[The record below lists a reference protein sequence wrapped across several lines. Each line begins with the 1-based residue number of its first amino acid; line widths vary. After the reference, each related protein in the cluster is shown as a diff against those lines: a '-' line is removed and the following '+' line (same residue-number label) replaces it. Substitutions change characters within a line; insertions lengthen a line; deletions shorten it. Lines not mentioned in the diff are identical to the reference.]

1 VWRCGHLELVT
12 TRSSAGIRVLSTEQQ
27 VESDRTLTGDA
38 ERGVPRPQG
47 GPGSGVTTP
56 RYEDDV
62 EGEAPTARRL
72 IDAERRVHRI
82 LRARFAEALLE
93 LAVSFAQL
101 EVMELL
107 HDVER
112 LHPGEIGRRLLIT
125 RQSAGHLVK
134 QLERGTLVETWPLDG
149 GMLGVRLIR
158 EGRRRMRLCYEA
170 LQPTF
175 ECMEALGADAQTR
188 LATDLAAAEALLRPR
203 PKPWWLEPF

>member
-1 VWRCGHLELVT
+1 
-12 TRSSAGIRVLSTEQQ
+12 
-27 VESDRTLTGDA
+27 
-38 ERGVPRPQG
+38 
-47 GPGSGVTTP
+47 
-56 RYEDDV
+56 V

-93 LAVSFAQL
+93 LGVSFAQL

-112 LHPGEIGRRLLIT
+112 LHPGEIGRRLLVT
-125 RQSAGHLVK
+125 RQSAHHLVR

-149 GMLGVRLIR
+149 GTLGVRLLR
-158 EGRRRMRLCYEA
+158 DGRRRIRLCYEA
-170 LQPTF
+170 LQPSF
-175 ECMEALGADAQTR
+175 ECVDALGAETRTR
-188 LATDLAAAEALLRPR
+188 LVTDLAAAEALLRPR

>member
-1 VWRCGHLELVT
+1 M
-12 TRSSAGIRVLSTEQQ
+12 
-27 VESDRTLTGDA
+27 
-38 ERGVPRPQG
+38 
-47 GPGSGVTTP
+47 
-56 RYEDDV
+56 

-93 LAVSFAQL
+93 LGVSFAQL

-112 LHPGEIGRRLLIT
+112 LHPGEIGRRLLVT
-125 RQSAGHLVK
+125 RQSAHHLVR

-149 GMLGVRLIR
+149 GTLGVRLLR
-158 EGRRRMRLCYEA
+158 DGRRRMRLCYEA
-170 LQPTF
+170 LQPSF
-175 ECMEALGADAQTR
+175 ECVDALGAETRTR
-188 LATDLAAAEALLRPR
+188 LVTDLAAAEALLRPR

>member
-1 VWRCGHLELVT
+1 
-12 TRSSAGIRVLSTEQQ
+12 
-27 VESDRTLTGDA
+27 
-38 ERGVPRPQG
+38 
-47 GPGSGVTTP
+47 
-56 RYEDDV
+56 V

-93 LAVSFAQL
+93 LGVSFAQL

-125 RQSAGHLVK
+125 RQSADHLVR

-149 GMLGVRLIR
+149 GMLGVRLLR
-158 EGRRRMRLCYEA
+158 DGRRRMRLCYEA
-170 LQPTF
+170 LQPSF
-175 ECMEALGADAQTR
+175 ECVDALGAETRTR
-188 LATDLAAAEALLRPR
+188 LVTDLAAAEALLRPR
-203 PKPWWLEPF
+203 PKPWWLESF

>member
-1 VWRCGHLELVT
+1 VAVWPPGVGDHSLERWRQGPVNGA
-12 TRSSAGIRVLSTEQQ
+12 AGRIRQNL
-27 VESDRTLTGDA
+27 DGWR
-38 ERGVPRPQG
+38 RKKVPRPQG
-47 GPGSGVTTP
+47 GSGSRVTTP

-62 EGEAPTARRL
+62 EGEAPAARRL

-93 LAVSFAQL
+93 LGVSFAQL

-107 HDVER
+107 YDVER

-175 ECMEALGADAQTR
+175 ECMEALGADARTR

>member
-1 VWRCGHLELVT
+1 
-12 TRSSAGIRVLSTEQQ
+12 
-27 VESDRTLTGDA
+27 
-38 ERGVPRPQG
+38 
-47 GPGSGVTTP
+47 
-56 RYEDDV
+56 V

-93 LAVSFAQL
+93 LGVSFAQL

-107 HDVER
+107 YDVER
-112 LHPGEIGRRLLIT
+112 LHPCEIGRRLLIT

-175 ECMEALGADAQTR
+175 ECMEALGADARTR

>member
-1 VWRCGHLELVT
+1 M
-12 TRSSAGIRVLSTEQQ
+12 
-27 VESDRTLTGDA
+27 
-38 ERGVPRPQG
+38 
-47 GPGSGVTTP
+47 
-56 RYEDDV
+56 

-93 LAVSFAQL
+93 LGVSFAQL

-112 LHPGEIGRRLLIT
+112 LHPGEIGRRLLVT
-125 RQSAGHLVK
+125 RQSAHHLVR

-149 GMLGVRLIR
+149 GTLGVRLLR
-158 EGRRRMRLCYEA
+158 DGRRRIRLCYEA
-170 LQPTF
+170 LQPSF
-175 ECMEALGADAQTR
+175 ECVDALGAETRTR
-188 LATDLAAAEALLRPR
+188 LVTDLAAAEALLRPR